1 MKKKLLKIVG
11 YFNLEK
17 IKNDKRIVVFLVCLF
32 IASSLWF
39 LNALSEDY
47 TTTITYPVKYI
58 NPPSNQFLSNQPPSQ
73 IDLIVYAHGFTLLR
87 NKLNF
92 SFSPIILNLTNITQN
107 IEPSSNGFRIN
118 TNNFIRE
125 ISYQVSSEITINN
138 IQPEVFY
145 VVLDSLKTKL
155 IPLKTDLELSFKPQ
169 FNLKKPVIL
178 SPEQVEITGPAAVLD
193 TIFFLNTEK
202 KNIDKLDAEI
212 SLTLEI
218 IHPENTTIIPEKT
231 EVEIQVE
238 KFTEKELVIPIRIKN
253 NSDTFNIK
261 LFPSE
266 IKLAVLV
273 GLSEF
278 EEIDA
283 SKFEVFIDY
292 NNIKPEVKNL
302 EVIVQSTIPNIKVL
316 RITPANVEYLI
327 ETN

>member
-1 MKKKLLKIVG
+1 M
-11 YFNLEK
+11 
-17 IKNDKRIVVFLVCLF
+17 VFLVCLF

-39 LNALSEDY
+39 LNALSKDY

-92 SFSPIILNLTNITQN
+92 SFSPIILNLSNITQN

-155 IPLKTDLELSFKPQ
+155 VPLKTDLELSFKPQ

-178 SPEQVEITGPAAVLD
+178 NPEQVEITGPAAVLD
-193 TIFFLNTEK
+193 TIFFLSTEK

-218 IHPENTTIIPEKT
+218 IHPENTTIKPEKT
-231 EVEIQVE
+231 EVKIPVE
-238 KFTEKELVIPIRIKN
+238 KFTEKELVIPIKIKN

-273 GLSEF
+273 GLSAF
-278 EEIDA
+278 EELDA

-316 RITPANVEYLI
+316 RITPASVEYLI

>member
-1 MKKKLLKIVG
+1 MKKKLSKILG
-11 YFNLEK
+11 YFNFEK

-73 IDLIVYAHGFTLLR
+73 LHLKVYAHGFTLLR

-118 TNNFIRE
+118 TNSFIRQ
-125 ISYQVSSEITINN
+125 ISDQVSSEITINN
-138 IQPEVFY
+138 IQPEIFY

-155 IPLKTDLELSFKPQ
+155 VSLKTDFELSFKPQ
-169 FNLKKPVIL
+169 FNLKEPVIL
-178 SPEQVEITGPAAVLD
+178 NPKQVEITGPAAVLD

-202 KNIDKLDAEI
+202 RNIDKLDAEI

-218 IHPENTTIIPEKT
+218 IHPENTTIKPEKT
-231 EVEIQVE
+231 EVKIPVE
-238 KFTEKELVIPIRIKN
+238 KFTEKELVIPIQIKN

-283 SKFEVFIDY
+283 SKFEVFVDY
-292 NNIKPEVKNL
+292 KDIKAEAENL
-302 EVIVQSTIPNIKVL
+302 EITVHSKLPNVQIIRFIP
-316 RITPANVEYLI
+316 ASVEYLI

>member
-17 IKNDKRIVVFLVCLF
+17 IKNDKRIMVFLVCLF

-39 LNALSEDY
+39 LNALSKDY

-92 SFSPIILNLTNITQN
+92 SFSPIILNLSNITQN

-155 IPLKTDLELSFKPQ
+155 VALKTDLELSFKPQ
-169 FNLKKPVIL
+169 FNLKEPVIL
-178 SPEQVEITGPAAVLD
+178 NPKQIEITGPAAVLD
-193 TIFFLNTEK
+193 TIFFLSTKTKIIN
-202 KNIDKLDAEI
+202 KLDADI

-218 IHPENTTIIPEKT
+218 IHPENTTIKPEKT

-238 KFTEKELVIPIRIKN
+238 KYTEKELIIPIRIKN
-253 NSDTFNIK
+253 NSDTLYIK

-273 GLSEF
+273 GLSQF

-283 SKFEVFIDY
+283 SKFEVFIDC

-316 RITPANVEYLI
+316 RIIPASVEYLI